1 MSSTAI
7 RFGSTKIITIE
18 GTQTV
23 TETDVIHNFAT
34 AKSFKCYTQNVFA
47 ESRKQVLAEALKLID
62 RLDEDDIVDVA
73 FGCAKQQ
80 SNSKYK
86 MEVSW
91 TSK

>member
-1 MSSTAI
+1 MSSAI
-7 RFGSTKIITIE
+7 RFGSTKIIHIQE
-18 GTQTV
+18 NQV
-23 TETDVIHNFAT
+23 ITETDVIHDFAT
-34 AKSFKCYTQNVFA
+34 AKSFKSYTQNVFA

-62 RLDEDDIVDVA
+62 RLDEDDIVDIA

>member
-18 GTQTV
+18 GSQTV
-23 TETDVIHNFAT
+23 TETDVIHDFAT

-73 FGCAKQQ
+73 FGVAKQAN
-80 SNSKYK
+80 NSRYK